1 MLYLDVFMTILL
13 MAITGYLL
21 YVISVDTTA
30 ESSTKRKI
38 IIGNVLQLVFVLIIM
53 QSVWSVTKA
62 ADPAP
67 ITNYTRY

>member
-1 MLYLDVFMTILL
+1 MLYLDVFITILL

-21 YVISVDTTA
+21 YVISVDTTT

-38 IIGNVLQLVFVLIIM
+38 IIGNVIQLVLVLIIM

-62 ADPAP
+62 PAPAP